1 MNIRFILVL
10 FSMLCLNKV
19 YAQNIT
25 SSEEQ
30 TQIKQVITEEAKHFY
45 NKNLEKW
52 STFYRQ
58 TPQTYWA
65 IAEKDFSGQAETW
78 DKILQLVGNHFSQN
92 PKAIKATF
100 KRENYTFRKVN
111 PTYIWVTFDQT
122 RSTDNKKFASKEL
135 RIVELIK
142 GEWKIVNRTGFSIN
156 SEKIEENKKL

>member
-1 MNIRFILVL
+1 
-10 FSMLCLNKV
+10 MLCINKV

-30 TQIKQVITEEAKHFY
+30 TQIKQVITDEAKHFY

-52 STFYRQ
+52 STFYSQ

-122 RSTDNKKFASKEL
+122 RSTDNKKFTSKEL

-142 GEWKIVNRTGFSIN
+142 GEWKIVNCTGFSIN
-156 SEKIEENKKL
+156 SENLK

>member
-1 MNIRFILVL
+1 MKIRLLLIL
-10 FSMLCLNKV
+10 FSMLCLNK
-19 YAQNIT
+19 AFSQNIT
-25 SSEEQ
+25 SPEEQ
-30 TQIKQVITEEAKHFY
+30 TQIKQVITEEAKYFY

-122 RSTDNKKFASKEL
+122 RSTDNKKFTSKEL

-156 SEKIEENKKL
+156 SENLK

>member
-1 MNIRFILVL
+1 MKIRLLLIL
-10 FSMLCLNKV
+10 FSMLCLNK
-19 YAQNIT
+19 AFSQNIT
-25 SSEEQ
+25 SPEEQ
-30 TQIKQVITEEAKHFY
+30 TQIKQVITEEAKYFY

-122 RSTDNKKFASKEL
+122 RSTDNKKFISKEL

-156 SEKIEENKKL
+156 SENLK

>member
-1 MNIRFILVL
+1 MKIRLLLIL
-10 FSMLCLNKV
+10 FSMLCLNK
-19 YAQNIT
+19 AFSQNIT
-25 SSEEQ
+25 SPEEQ
-30 TQIKQVITEEAKHFY
+30 TQIKQVIMEEAKYFY

-122 RSTDNKKFASKEL
+122 RSTDNKKFTSKEL

-156 SEKIEENKKL
+156 SENLK

>member
-1 MNIRFILVL
+1 MKIRLFLLL
-10 FSMLCLNKV
+10 FSLFCINK
-19 YAQNIT
+19 AFSQNIT
-25 SSEEQ
+25 SPEEQ

-52 STFYRQ
+52 STCYRQ

-78 DKILQLVGNHFSQN
+78 DKILQLVGNYFSQN

-122 RSTDNKKFASKEL
+122 RSTDNKKFTSKEL

-142 GEWKIVNRTGFSIN
+142 GEWKIVNRTGFS
-156 SEKIEENKKL
+156 SSTENLK

>member
-1 MNIRFILVL
+1 MKIRLLLIL
-10 FSMLCLNKV
+10 FSMLCLNK
-19 YAQNIT
+19 AFSQNIT
-25 SSEEQ
+25 SPEEQ

-45 NKNLEKW
+45 SKNLEKW

-122 RSTDNKKFASKEL
+122 RSTDNKKFTSKEL

-156 SEKIEENKKL
+156 SENLK

>member
-1 MNIRFILVL
+1 MKIRLLLIL
-10 FSMLCLNKV
+10 FSMLCLNK
-19 YAQNIT
+19 AFSQNIT
-25 SSEEQ
+25 SPEEQ

-45 NKNLEKW
+45 SKNLEKW

-78 DKILQLVGNHFSQN
+78 DKILQLVRNHFSQN
-92 PKAIKATF
+92 PKAIKATY

-122 RSTDNKKFASKEL
+122 RSTDNKKFTSKEL

-156 SEKIEENKKL
+156 SENLK

>member
-1 MNIRFILVL
+1 MKIRLLLIL
-10 FSMLCLNKV
+10 FSMLCLNK
-19 YAQNIT
+19 AFSQNIT
-25 SSEEQ
+25 SPEEQ
-30 TQIKQVITEEAKHFY
+30 TQIKQVITEEAKYFY

-78 DKILQLVGNHFSQN
+78 DKILQLVSNHFSQN

-122 RSTDNKKFASKEL
+122 RSTDNKKFTSKEL

-156 SEKIEENKKL
+156 SENLK

>member
-1 MNIRFILVL
+1 MKIRLLLIL
-10 FSMLCLNKV
+10 FSMLCINK
-19 YAQNIT
+19 AFSQNIT
-25 SSEEQ
+25 SPEEQ
-30 TQIKQVITEEAKHFY
+30 TQIKQVITEEAKYFY

-122 RSTDNKKFASKEL
+122 RSTDNKKFTSKEL

-156 SEKIEENKKL
+156 SENLK

>member
-1 MNIRFILVL
+1 MKIRLLLIL
-10 FSMLCLNKV
+10 FSMLCLNK
-19 YAQNIT
+19 AFSQNIT
-25 SSEEQ
+25 SPEEQ
-30 TQIKQVITEEAKHFY
+30 TQIKQVITEEAKYFY

-156 SEKIEENKKL
+156 SENLK